1 MKFFQKRSVAV
12 VLTLLIILASIGL
25 GQVRRP
31 VQSSPAPEPADP
43 SALDTSLNTSGYTD
57 WLWDEAGV
65 LSDATEETLCLYN
78 ANWDARYGMI
88 MAVAA
93 VSDTDGMAIDRD
105 GNLILSCPN
114 FADLSMPS
122 CVLKIDKDRNIK
134 KWFDV
139 PRNEYTGE
147 ARAMGIEF
155 GPDGDL
161 YLVDNAGWTGE
172 PHMVF
177 TGRILRL
184 RLNDAGVVKCTVVAD
199 NMEHP
204 NGIRIWGDYMYVTQ
218 SCMTRQKTDSGKLMS
233 CVYRFPLDAEGIHC
247 TNTLAD
253 PHIFLTFITENPK
266 CQYGVDGIV
275 FDHDGNLYVGNFG
288 DGVVHKIT
296 FNPDG
301 SVKENRKW
309 ACDPANLKST
319 DGMTIDPYGNIY
331 VADFSAN
338 AIARITPDGRVTR
351 MACSPDTDGFHGELD
366 EPGEPCVWGDKIIV
380 SCFDLVTDEE
390 KVNTAHEMPATM
402 AMLDVEP

>member
-1 MKFFQKRSVAV
+1 MRFMQTSKLF
-12 VLTLLIILASIGL
+12 TLL
-25 GQVRRP
+25 
-31 VQSSPAPEPADP
+31 PEELVCTP
-43 SALDTSLNTSGYTD
+43 
-57 WLWDEAGV
+57 
-65 LSDATEETLCLYN
+65 
-78 ANWDARYGMI
+78 
-88 MAVAA
+88 
-93 VSDTDGMAIDRD
+93 DGMAIDRD

-184 RLNDAGVVKCTVVAD
+184 RLNDA
-199 NMEHP
+199 
-204 NGIRIWGDYMYVTQ
+204 
-218 SCMTRQKTDSGKLMS
+218 
-233 CVYRFPLDAEGIHC
+233 
-247 TNTLAD
+247 
-253 PHIFLTFITENPK
+253 
-266 CQYGVDGIV
+266 
-275 FDHDGNLYVGNFG
+275 
-288 DGVVHKIT
+288 GVVHKIT

>member
-1 MKFFQKRSVAV
+1 MRFMQTSKLF
-12 VLTLLIILASIGL
+12 TLL
-25 GQVRRP
+25 
-31 VQSSPAPEPADP
+31 PEELVCTP
-43 SALDTSLNTSGYTD
+43 
-57 WLWDEAGV
+57 
-65 LSDATEETLCLYN
+65 
-78 ANWDARYGMI
+78 
-88 MAVAA
+88 
-93 VSDTDGMAIDRD
+93 DGMAIDRD

-390 KVNTAHEMPATM
+390 KVNTAHEMPATV

>member
-1 MKFFQKRSVAV
+1 MQTSTLF
-12 VLTLLIILASIGL
+12 TLL
-25 GQVRRP
+25 
-31 VQSSPAPEPADP
+31 PENLVCTP
-43 SALDTSLNTSGYTD
+43 
-57 WLWDEAGV
+57 
-65 LSDATEETLCLYN
+65 
-78 ANWDARYGMI
+78 
-88 MAVAA
+88 
-93 VSDTDGMAIDRD
+93 DGMAVDGD
-105 GNLILSCPN
+105 GNLILACPN

-122 CVLKIDKDRNIK
+122 CVLKITPDKKIT

-139 PRNEYTGE
+139 PKNEYTGE

-161 YLVDNAGWTGE
+161 YMVDNPGWLGTE
-172 PHMVF
+172 NLVH

-184 RLNDAGVVKCTVVAD
+184 AVDEGGVTACTVVAD

-204 NGIRIWGDYMYVTQ
+204 NGIRIRGGYMYVTQ
-218 SCMTRQKTDSGKLMS
+218 SCMARQKTADGKLMS
-233 CVYRFPLDAEGIHC
+233 CVYRFPLDAKNIHC

-253 PHIFLTFITENPK
+253 PDIFLTFITENPD

-275 FDHDGNLYVGNFG
+275 FDRAGNLYVGNFG

-296 FNPDG
+296 LNPDG
-301 SVKENRKW
+301 SVKENLKW

-319 DGMTIDPYGNIY
+319 DGMTIDGYGNIY

-338 AIARITPDGRVTR
+338 AIGRIDPTGKITR
-351 MACSPDTDGFHGELD
+351 MAVSPDTDGFHGELD

-380 SCFDLVTDEE
+380 SCFDLVTDDG

-402 AMLDVEP
+402 AMLNVEP

>member
-1 MKFFQKRSVAV
+1 MRFMQTSKLF
-12 VLTLLIILASIGL
+12 TLL
-25 GQVRRP
+25 
-31 VQSSPAPEPADP
+31 PEELVCTP
-43 SALDTSLNTSGYTD
+43 
-57 WLWDEAGV
+57 
-65 LSDATEETLCLYN
+65 
-78 ANWDARYGMI
+78 
-88 MAVAA
+88 
-93 VSDTDGMAIDRD
+93 DGMAIDRD

-218 SCMTRQKTDSGKLMS
+218 SCMTPGRRGHPLHQHPGRSPHLPHLYHREPQVPVRRGRHRVRPRRQ
-233 CVYRFPLDAEGIHC
+233 PLRRQLRRRGGAQNH
-247 TNTLAD
+247 LQSRR
-253 PHIFLTFITENPK
+253 L
-266 CQYGVDGIV
+266 
-275 FDHDGNLYVGNFG
+275 
-288 DGVVHKIT
+288 
-296 FNPDG
+296 
-301 SVKENRKW
+301 
-309 ACDPANLKST
+309 
-319 DGMTIDPYGNIY
+319 
-331 VADFSAN
+331 
-338 AIARITPDGRVTR
+338 
-351 MACSPDTDGFHGELD
+351 GE
-366 EPGEPCVWGDKIIV
+366 GEPQVG
-380 SCFDLVTDEE
+380 L
-390 KVNTAHEMPATM
+390 
-402 AMLDVEP
+402 

>member
-1 MKFFQKRSVAV
+1 
-12 VLTLLIILASIGL
+12 
-25 GQVRRP
+25 
-31 VQSSPAPEPADP
+31 
-43 SALDTSLNTSGYTD
+43 
-57 WLWDEAGV
+57 
-65 LSDATEETLCLYN
+65 
-78 ANWDARYGMI
+78 
-88 MAVAA
+88 
-93 VSDTDGMAIDRD
+93 
-105 GNLILSCPN
+105 
-114 FADLSMPS
+114 
-122 CVLKIDKDRNIK
+122 
-134 KWFDV
+134 
-139 PRNEYTGE
+139 
-147 ARAMGIEF
+147 
-155 GPDGDL
+155 
-161 YLVDNAGWTGE
+161 
-172 PHMVF
+172 MVF

-351 MACSPDTDGFHGELD
+351 MACSPDTDGFHGE
-366 EPGEPCVWGDKIIV
+366 PGEPCVWGDKIIV

>member
-1 MKFFQKRSVAV
+1 MQTSKLF
-12 VLTLLIILASIGL
+12 TLL
-25 GQVRRP
+25 
-31 VQSSPAPEPADP
+31 PEELVCTP
-43 SALDTSLNTSGYTD
+43 
-57 WLWDEAGV
+57 
-65 LSDATEETLCLYN
+65 
-78 ANWDARYGMI
+78 
-88 MAVAA
+88 
-93 VSDTDGMAIDRD
+93 DGMAIDRD

-204 NGIRIWGDYMYVTQ
+204 NGIRIWGDYMYITQ

-275 FDHDGNLYVGNFG
+275 FDQTATSTSATSATGWC
-288 DGVVHKIT
+288 T
-296 FNPDG
+296 
-301 SVKENRKW
+301 
-309 ACDPANLKST
+309 KSPST
-319 DGMTIDPYGNIY
+319 PT
-331 VADFSAN
+331 
-338 AIARITPDGRVTR
+338 AR
-351 MACSPDTDGFHGELD
+351 
-366 EPGEPCVWGDKIIV
+366 
-380 SCFDLVTDEE
+380 
-390 KVNTAHEMPATM
+390 
-402 AMLDVEP
+402 

>member
-1 MKFFQKRSVAV
+1 MRFMQTSKLF
-12 VLTLLIILASIGL
+12 TLL
-25 GQVRRP
+25 
-31 VQSSPAPEPADP
+31 PEELVCTP
-43 SALDTSLNTSGYTD
+43 
-57 WLWDEAGV
+57 
-65 LSDATEETLCLYN
+65 
-78 ANWDARYGMI
+78 
-88 MAVAA
+88 
-93 VSDTDGMAIDRD
+93 DGMAIDRD

-147 ARAMGIEF
+147 ARAGHRVRPRRRPLS
-155 GPDGDL
+155 GGQRGLDRR
-161 YLVDNAGWTGE
+161 A
-172 PHMVF
+172 PHGGSP
-177 TGRILRL
+177 GRILRL

-338 AIARITPDGRVTR
+338 AHRPHHPRRPGDADGLLPRHR
-351 MACSPDTDGFHGELD
+351 RLPRRAGRA
-366 EPGEPCVWGDKIIV
+366 GEPCVWGDKIIV